1 MKEIYRA
8 TSQNGR
14 WGLALVSEGLQPGC
28 LRQPVQA
35 AITALGTAEGRD
47 VFRVEPTDL
56 PQWALVGGDL
66 EPLAGATVVNAQSL
80 QGGDSVTLL
89 LLSRQAIIK
98 SYGYKRR
105 SSTITYYEDGEAK
118 AVPASVLL
126 AIGVLPETPIPE
138 PIPAPEPFDPAA
150 MEPEARGALAK
161 ALAKALGRD

>member
-14 WGLALVSEGLQPGC
+14 WGLALVSEGIEPGG

-35 AITALGTAEGRD
+35 TITALGAAEGRD

-56 PQWALVGGDL
+56 PQWALVGDDL
-66 EPLAGATVVNAQSL
+66 EPLAGATVVNTQSL

-105 SSTITYYEDGEAK
+105 RSTITYYEDGEAK
-118 AVPASVLL
+118 DVPASVLL
-126 AIGVLPETPIPE
+126 ALGVLPEAPIPE
-138 PIPAPEPFDPAA
+138 PIPAPEPFDHAT

>member
-35 AITALGTAEGRD
+35 TITALGTAEGRD

>member
-14 WGLALVSEGLQPGC
+14 WGLALVSEGISPED

-35 AITALGTAEGRD
+35 TITALGTAEGRN
-47 VFRVEPTDL
+47 VFRVEPTEL

-66 EPLAGATVVNAQSL
+66 EPLAGASTVNTQSL

-89 LLSRQAIIK
+89 LLSERAIVK

-105 SSTITYYEDGEAK
+105 SSRIRFFDDGVEK
-118 AVPASVLL
+118 PIPSSVLL
-126 AIGVLPETPIPE
+126 ALGVLPGSPKPKPIS
-138 PIPAPEPFDPAA
+138 APEPFDPTA

-161 ALAKALGRD
+161 ALSEALGRD

>member
-14 WGLALVSEGLQPGC
+14 WGLALVSEGISPEV

-35 AITALGTAEGRD
+35 TITALGCAEGRD

-89 LLSRQAIIK
+89 LLSEQAIVK
-98 SYGYKRR
+98 SYGYKHR
-105 SSTITYYEDGEAK
+105 SSRITYYEDGEAK

-138 PIPAPEPFDPAA
+138 PIPAPEPFNPTA

>member
-14 WGLALVSEGLQPGC
+14 WGLALVSEGISPED

-35 AITALGTAEGRD
+35 TITALGTAEGRD
-47 VFRVEPTDL
+47 VFRLEPTDK

-89 LLSRQAIIK
+89 LLSRQAIVK
-98 SYGYKRR
+98 DYGYKRR
-105 SSTITYYEDGEAK
+105 SSRIRFFDDGVK
-118 AVPASVLL
+118 KSIPSSVLL
-126 AIGVLPETPIPE
+126 ALGVLPEAPIPE
-138 PIPAPEPFDPAA
+138 PIPAPEPFDPTA

>member
-14 WGLALVSEGLQPGC
+14 WGLALVSEGISPMPYT
-28 LRQPVQA
+28 PVRA
-35 AITALGTAEGRD
+35 TITALGTAEGHD
-47 VFRVEPTDL
+47 VFRLEPTDK

-66 EPLAGATVVNAQSL
+66 EPLAGASTVIARNL

-89 LLSRQAIIK
+89 LLSEQAIVK
-98 SYGYKRR
+98 SYGYKHR
-105 SSTITYYEDGEAK
+105 SSRITYYEDGEAK
-118 AVPASVLL
+118 AIPASVLL
-126 AIGVLPETPIPE
+126 ALGVLPEAPIPE
-138 PIPAPEPFDPAA
+138 PIPAPEQFNPTA

>member
-1 MKEIYRA
+1 MKEICRA

-35 AITALGTAEGRD
+35 TITALGNAEGRD
-47 VFRVEPTDL
+47 VFRLEPTDK
-56 PQWALVGGDL
+56 PQWALVGDDL
-66 EPLAGATVVNAQSL
+66 EPLAGASVVIAQNL

-89 LLSRQAIIK
+89 LLSRQAIVR

-118 AVPASVLL
+118 NVPASVLL

-138 PIPAPEPFDPAA
+138 PIPAPEPFNPTA

>member
-14 WGLALVSEGLQPGC
+14 WGLALVSEGIEPGG
-28 LRQPVQA
+28 LRQPVQTT
-35 AITALGTAEGRD
+35 ITALGTAEGRD
-47 VFRVEPTDL
+47 VFRLEPTDR

-66 EPLAGATVVNAQSL
+66 EPLAGASTVIAQNL

-89 LLSRQAIIK
+89 LLSRQAIVR

-118 AVPASVLL
+118 DVPASVLL
-126 AIGVLPETPIPE
+126 AIGVLPEAPIPE
-138 PIPAPEPFDPAA
+138 PIPAPEPFDPTA

-161 ALAKALGRD
+161 ALGRD

>member
-35 AITALGTAEGRD
+35 TITALGCAEGRD
-47 VFRVEPTDL
+47 VFRLEPTDL
-56 PQWALVGGDL
+56 PQWALVGDDL
-66 EPLAGATVVNAQSL
+66 EPLAGATVVNTQSL

-105 SSTITYYEDGEAK
+105 RSTITYYEDGEAK
-118 AVPASVLL
+118 DVPASVLL
-126 AIGVLPETPIPE
+126 ALGVLPEAPIPV
-138 PIPAPEPFDPAA
+138 PEPFDSAA

>member
-1 MKEIYRA
+1 MTASLKEIYRA

-14 WGLALVSEGLQPGC
+14 WGLALVSEGISPED

-35 AITALGTAEGRD
+35 TITALGTAEGRD
-47 VFRVEPTDL
+47 VFRLEPTDK

-89 LLSRQAIIK
+89 LLSRQAIVK

-105 SSTITYYEDGEAK
+105 RSTITYYEAGEAK
-118 AVPASVLL
+118 AIPASVLL
-126 AIGVLPETPIPE
+126 ALGVLPEAPIPE

-150 MEPEARGALAK
+150 MEPESRG

>member
-14 WGLALVSEGLQPGC
+14 WGLALVSEGIPPED

-35 AITALGTAEGRD
+35 TITALGTAEGRD
-47 VFRVEPTDL
+47 VFRLEPTDK

-66 EPLAGATVVNAQSL
+66 EPLAGASTVIAQNL

-89 LLSRQAIIK
+89 LLSRQAIVR

-118 AVPASVLL
+118 DVPASVLL
-126 AIGVLPETPIPE
+126 ALGVLPEAPIPE
-138 PIPAPEPFDPAA
+138 PIPVPEPFDSAA

>member
-1 MKEIYRA
+1 MLFR
-8 TSQNGR
+8 SD
-14 WGLALVSEGLQPGC
+14 LQPDC

-35 AITALGTAEGRD
+35 TITALGTAEGRD

-89 LLSRQAIIK
+89 LLSRQAIVR

-118 AVPASVLL
+118 DIPASVLL
-126 AIGVLPETPIPE
+126 ALGVLPETPI
-138 PIPAPEPFDPAA
+138 PEPFDPAA

-161 ALAKALGRD
+161 ALAEALGRD

>member
-14 WGLALVSEGLQPGC
+14 WGLALVSEGISPED

-35 AITALGTAEGRD
+35 TITALGTAEGRN
-47 VFRVEPTDL
+47 VFRVEPTEL

-66 EPLAGATVVNAQSL
+66 EPLAGASTVNTQSL
-80 QGGDSVTLL
+80 QGGDSVTLI

-98 SYGYKRR
+98 RYGYKRR
-105 SSTITYYEDGEAK
+105 SSRITYYEDGEAK
-118 AVPASVLL
+118 AIPASVLL
-126 AIGVLPETPIPE
+126 ALGVLPEAPIPE

-161 ALAKALGRD
+161 ALSEALGRD

>member
-14 WGLALVSEGLQPGC
+14 WGLALVSEGIQPSC

-35 AITALGTAEGRD
+35 TITALGSAEGRD

-56 PQWALVGGDL
+56 PQWALVGDDL

-80 QGGDSVTLL
+80 QGGNSVTLL

-118 AVPASVLL
+118 DIPASVFL
-126 AIGVLPETPIPE
+126 ALGVLPETPIPE
-138 PIPAPEPFDPAA
+138 PIPAPEPFDHAA
-150 MEPEARGALAK
+150 MESEARGALAK
-161 ALAKALGRD
+161 ALSEALGRD